1 MPKKFIVDWKR
12 CVQCTGCEAACKT
25 QNNVPTGIRRIRVVA
40 IDEGKEGMEKHVPM
54 PCFHCA
60 NAPCVRACPS
70 KGLYKRADGIVL
82 VDKDK
87 CIGCGYCLY
96 ACPFGAPQF
105 PESGI
110 FGSKGKMD
118 KCTFCVEPFEQ
129 KDAAGKLIEREP
141 EPKCA
146 AFCATKGLLGGD
158 SEEISAEY
166 RKRVAA
172 RISPLV
178 F

>member
-1 MPKKFIVDWKR
+1 MVVYKFLADIDR
-12 CVQCTGCEAACKT
+12 CIKCGGCEVACKQ
-25 QNNVPTGIRRIRVVA
+25 QNQVPAGLRRIRVVTA
-40 IDEGKEGMEKHVPM
+40 NEGKEGEMNVPM
-54 PCFHCA
+54 PCFHCTD
-60 NAPCVRACPS
+60 APCIKACPS
-70 KGLYKRADGIVL
+70 KGLYNRADGIVL

-129 KDAAGKLIEREP
+129 KDAAGKLIKREP
-141 EPKCA
+141 KPMCA
-146 AFCATKGLLGGD
+146 AFCACKGLLAGD
-158 SEEISAEY
+158 AQEISAEY
-166 RKRVAA
+166 RKRKAGK
-172 RISPLV
+172 ISS
-178 F
+178 